1 MGGIDSPY
9 VTLSCRIR
17 MPAVGLGTWS
27 LKGSAGIDAM
37 LKALELGYRLLDTAT
52 YYRNEREVGEAVRQ
66 SGIPREEIF
75 ITTKIYPTEYGRPD
89 EALEGSLDRLGLGY
103 ADMAMLHHPA
113 ADDLRAWGAIERA
126 IAQGEARCGGLSC
139 YSPSQARDFMARA
152 KVRPQVV
159 QNEIHPYFQ
168 DAASVRGLQDLGL
181 AVQSWYPL
189 GGRGHVRRI
198 LKDKTIAAIA
208 QAHGVSPSQ
217 AVLRWELQR
226 GIMVIPGSSDEKHLR
241 ENLDLF
247 SFELNEDE
255 MARMAALER
264 GEKHGWA

>member
-1 MGGIDSPY
+1 MGGIDCPY
-9 VTLSCRIR
+9 VTLQCGIR

-27 LKGSAGIDAM
+27 LKGCDGIGTM

-52 YYRNEREVGEAVRQ
+52 YYKNEREVGEAVRQ
-66 SGIPREEIF
+66 SGIPREELF
-75 ITTKIYPTEYGRPD
+75 ITTKIYPTEYGHPD
-89 EALEGSLDRLGLGY
+89 EALQKSLDKLGLGY

-113 ADDLRAWGAIERA
+113 DDDLRAWGAIERA
-126 IAQGEARCGGLSC
+126 IAKGLVRCGGISC
-139 YSPSQARDFMARA
+139 YLPSQARSFMARS

-198 LKDKTIAAIA
+198 LKDQAIVEIAK
-208 QAHGVSPSQ
+208 AHGVSPSQ

-226 GIMVIPGSSDEKHLR
+226 GIMVIPGSSDAVHLK

-247 SFELNEDE
+247 SFALDDAE
-255 MARMAALER
+255 MARIADLDR

>member
-9 VTLSCRIR
+9 VTLSCGIR

-139 YSPSQARDFMARA
+139 YSPSQPATSWPASRC
-152 KVRPQVV
+152 VRKSCRTRSILTSRMP
-159 QNEIHPYFQ
+159 HPC
-168 DAASVRGLQDLGL
+168 
-181 AVQSWYPL
+181 
-189 GGRGHVRRI
+189 GGSKI
-198 LKDKTIAAIA
+198 SALPC
-208 QAHGVSPSQ
+208 SPGT
-217 AVLRWELQR
+217 RWA
-226 GIMVIPGSSDEKHLR
+226 GAGMCAGS
-241 ENLDLF
+241 
-247 SFELNEDE
+247 
-255 MARMAALER
+255 
-264 GEKHGWA
+264 